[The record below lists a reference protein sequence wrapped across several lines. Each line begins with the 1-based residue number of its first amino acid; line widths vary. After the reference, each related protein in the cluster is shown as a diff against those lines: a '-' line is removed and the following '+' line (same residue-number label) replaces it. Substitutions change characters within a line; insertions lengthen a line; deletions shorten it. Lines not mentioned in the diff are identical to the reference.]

1 MTTFEEMQR
10 GELDW
15 WIAYLGH
22 PHAVSRIF
30 ALYGYRYL
38 PFFFEEFNH
47 LGEVVDFGS
56 GPISAAYIAEPAPRE
71 VICVDPLMPEYHKHE
86 LVYGSPVVEWP
97 PLPAAVFDTALL
109 LNVLDHCEE
118 PQNLIR
124 EAARSL
130 VGGGGALVW
139 SHVNQETDSLHRTI
153 HAAEIAGWLQEA
165 GLSLQRDEVKTHLGV
180 MSYMAK
186 AVKQ

>member
-86 LVYGSPVVEWP
+86 
-97 PLPAAVFDTALL
+97 
-109 LNVLDHCEE
+109 
-118 PQNLIR
+118 R